1 MKKRPVSVSPV
12 WLHCSTHIMQG
23 DRNRLNPVW
32 GRRGG
37 SETIQ
42 SLCYRQIADCFMAA
56 KMAEGSSGEIQPR
69 AEMLERQSLRTSR
82 RLCTSGPGGSH
93 ENWADMVTISHCMLL
108 FMGVTIQNGLW
119 HAFPPGGS
127 FLERPCLVQ
136 KVDFFSS
143 AVREKG
149 GGGWWWC
156 FVVEVVRGR
165 KEEGKDSRIVC
176 SSCRNTEGEEW
187 LICMFPLLY
196 VWMCLFSFIMCD
208 ILYCSD
214 SWATVSYRPDFKGLG

>member
-56 KMAEGSSGEIQPR
+56 KMAEGSSVEIQPR

-93 ENWADMVTISHCMLL
+93 ENWADMVTVGHCMLL

-136 KVDFFSS
+136 KVDFFSLCCQGERRRR
-143 AVREKG
+143 VVVVFCCG
-149 GGGWWWC
+149 GG
-156 FVVEVVRGR
+156 ER
-165 KEEGKDSRIVC
+165 KEGRREGKQDC
-176 SSCRNTEGEEW
+176 
-187 LICMFPLLY
+187 LL
-196 VWMCLFSFIMCD
+196 
-208 ILYCSD
+208 
-214 SWATVSYRPDFKGLG
+214 